1 MSLDKDTVRRI
12 ATLARIRIDE
22 EALEPLAGELNNILG
37 WVEQLNEVD
46 TNDVPPMTS
55 VVETELFQ
63 RTDRVDDGGRVEDVL
78 ANVDKMAGGDKVT
91 SEFWIEPMSVRNI
104 DVREYESQDRGN
116 SARSG
121 KFILE
126 GTLFVQPKGYTWSME
141 IPFRVPIDLSEHD
154 RSGTIVFNAAIKRGL
169 DQMVITAASKS
180 YKTENAVL
188 KLLGRVPQVP
198 YED

>member
-1 MSLDKDTVRRI
+1 MRKFES
-12 ATLARIRIDE
+12 
-22 EALEPLAGELNNILG
+22 
-37 WVEQLNEVD
+37 
-46 TNDVPPMTS
+46 
-55 VVETELFQ
+55 
-63 RTDRVDDGGRVEDVL
+63 VEDVL

-126 GTLFVQPKGYTWSME
+126 GTLFVQPKGYIWSME